1 MATNYEKMFTCFLGT
16 DVKSFITQMYCIE
29 NNGTYQDQEQI
40 VRKHMHPT
48 DDVKHTLWLFDSK
61 TKYFMYCSDNDKNGI
76 NKNEINKNE
85 KQWKEQIK
93 REEQFNGPIS
103 FEKL

>member
-1 MATNYEKMFTCFLGT
+1 MATNYEKMFTCFLSAKG
-16 DVKSFITQMYCIE
+16 KSPIIQMTCVE
-29 NNGTYQDQEQI
+29 NNGTYQEEEQI

-48 DDVKHTLWLFDSK
+48 DDVGYTLWLFNSK
-61 TKYFMYCSDNDKNGI
+61 IKYFMYCSDNDKNG
-76 NKNEINKNE
+76 INKNE